1 MGFLD
6 YFRSKTNP
14 VQSRIKEGEGDDK
27 PSTQTRPVTINKA
40 FKSTEIVNRCIN
52 LLVDNSSLV
61 EFDVGEQL
69 PFTGLTGPGLRKK
82 QLDNL
87 LRYKPNPYQD
97 ASSFRRVAYLN
108 FLYDGNTFIYYDKAG
123 PNLYILPSL
132 NVRVVLGDKKTISHY
147 VYDDSYRFEPEE
159 IIHIAD
165 NSLSSSIRG
174 DSRINSALDSLTNR
188 EAMTNFQRNY
198 FDNGAVIG
206 LFLETEGILS
216 DKLKDRKRQEVK
228 SHYNPRSGNS
238 AGGIL
243 ILDNGLK
250 AKSINQSTVKDV
262 SISED
267 IVGYEEKVA
276 LALGVPYIL
285 LQGGNNANIRPNIEL
300 LFSLTI
306 MPMIEKFV
314 RAFELFF
321 AYDLKPTTY
330 RVLALAPDLKLEA
343 DRLSALVNN
352 GIMTPNEAREALR
365 LQKDLDPNSDK
376 LRIPANIAGS
386 ATGVSGQQGGKPKDD
401 TP

>member
-6 YFRSKTNP
+6 YFRKSNP
-14 VQSRIKEGEGDDK
+14 VQRLIKEDEGDK
-27 PSTQTRPVTINKA
+27 SSTQTRPVTISKA
-40 FKSTEIVNRCIN
+40 FRRTEIVNRCIN
-52 LLVDNSSLV
+52 LLVDNSALV
-61 EFDVGEQL
+61 EFDVADSL
-69 PFTGLTGPGLRKK
+69 PFSGLAGPGLRTK

-87 LRYKPNPYQD
+87 LRYKPNPFQD

-108 FLYDGNTFIYYDKAG
+108 FLYDGNTFIYYDREG
-123 PNLYILPSL
+123 PNLYVLPSMK
-132 NVRVVLGDKKTISHY
+132 VKIVLGANKTISHY
-147 VYDDSYRFEPEE
+147 VYDDAHRFEPSE

-165 NSLSSSIRG
+165 NSLESSIRG

-188 EAMTNFQRNY
+188 ESMTHFQKNY

-216 DKLKDRKRQEVK
+216 EKLKKRVQLEIK
-228 SHYNPRSGNS
+228 SHYNPNSGYTS
-238 AGGIL
+238 GSTL

-262 SISED
+262 SIAED
-267 IVGYEEKVA
+267 IKGYEEKVA
-276 LALGVPYIL
+276 LALGVPYL
-285 LQGGNNANIRPNIEL
+285 LLEGGNNANIRPNVEL

-306 MPMIEKFV
+306 MPMVEKFV
-314 RAFELFF
+314 RALELFF

-330 RVLALAPDLKLEA
+330 RVLALAPDLKVEA

-352 GIMTPNEAREALR
+352 GIMTANEAREALR
-365 LQKDLDPNSDK
+365 LPKDTDPESDK

-386 ATGVSGQQGGKPKDD
+386 ATGVSGQQGGKPKEDKQ
-401 TP
+401 